1 MGIFKPLPLSIA
13 IRYSLKGARHRF
25 ASFVALLSLLGILIG
40 VSALIIVSSVMQ
52 GLQSRL
58 KAAVLTD
65 TPHVVVQKPFD
76 QDQLL
81 KLPHVIAAAPYLS
94 SEVLLQVKDGVELVT
109 LQGLD
114 PAKVRLKDG
123 YAQSQLKLAKVPQ
136 AGSYALCAD
145 GGLFYKLNLLPGEKV
160 RLLATTNAK
169 ITPLGYTPQQR
180 LFTLDNYLPALSSS
194 ITYHA
199 LANFEDVRRLLHQP
213 EDNYDLRLWLDDP
226 FCIEDFAEELNKLK
240 LSFSDW
246 RKSQGEF
253 FKAVAMERITM
264 SLMLCLIVVVAS
276 FNILSS
282 LSMMVSSRLKEIA
295 VLKTLGLNERAIR
308 SIFVL
313 QGFACGALGSLGG
326 VILGIP
332 LALYADPLLKTLG
345 INLVGSASLPTEI
358 DPYNLI
364 LIVTGSLLLSLL
376 STLYP
381 SYVAAK
387 ADPVE
392 YLAKV

>member
-13 IRYSLKGARHRF
+13 LRYSLKGARHRF

-58 KAAVLTD
+58 KTAVLTD
-65 TPHVVVQKPFD
+65 TPHVIVQQPFAES
-76 QDQLL
+76 QLQ
-81 KLPHVIAAAPYLS
+81 KLPHVIAQAPYLTA
-94 SEVLLQVKDGVELVT
+94 EVLLQAKDGVELVT
-109 LQGLD
+109 LQGLEPD
-114 PAKVRLKDG
+114 RVITKDG
-123 YAQSQLKLAKVPQ
+123 ITLEDLKLTKVPR

-145 GGLFYKLNLLPGEKV
+145 GGLYYKLNLLPGEKV
-160 RLLATTNAK
+160 RLLSTVNAK
-169 ITPLGYTPQQR
+169 LTPLGYTPQQR
-180 LFTLDNYLPALSSS
+180 LFTLDNYLPALSTA

-199 LANFEDVRRLLHQP
+199 LANFEDVRRLMHLKA
-213 EDNYDLRLWLDDP
+213 EDYSLRLWLDDP
-226 FCIEDFAEELNKLK
+226 FCIEDFARQLQELD
-240 LSFSDW
+240 LSFTDW
-246 RKSQGEF
+246 RESQGEF
-253 FKAVAMERITM
+253 FKAVAMERVTM
-264 SLMLCLIVVVAS
+264 SLMLCLIVLVAA

-295 VLKTLGLNERAIR
+295 VLKTLGLSESAIR

-313 QGFACGALGSLGG
+313 QGFSCGALGSLGG
-326 VILGIP
+326 VMLGIP

-364 LIVTGSLLLSLL
+364 LIITGSLLLSLI